1 MKKMKFMKHCTR
13 DFSGG
18 ISLCFAIAFFLLVG
32 LPQGNAQSIRR
43 QSIGISGANMVS
55 DGILVKQSIGQ
66 PYATTTY
73 YENGIGFRPGF
84 QQPTASSQSSL
95 IAKELVQSNLTLTV
109 FPNPAVSSVRIE
121 SEEVIGKGVLKVW
134 DSNGRLVVN
143 EQLSELKSHAVNCS
157 GWANGLYLIS
167 VTTEGHTTYSSKLI
181 ISK

>member
-1 MKKMKFMKHCTR
+1 MKHR
-13 DFSGG
+13 IKDLSGG
-18 ISLCFAIAFFLLVG
+18 TGLYFAIAFFLVIGLV
-32 LPQGNAQSIRR
+32 QGNAQSIRR

-66 PYATTTY
+66 PYAATTY

-84 QQPTASSQSSL
+84 QQPVASSQLSL
-95 IAKELVQSNLTLTV
+95 IAKELVQSNLNLTV
-109 FPNPAVSSVRIE
+109 FPNPAVSSIKIQ
-121 SEEVIGKGVLKVW
+121 SAEVIGKGVLKVM

-143 EQLSELKSHAVNCS
+143 EPFSEMKSHSVNCS

-167 VTTEGHTTYSSKLI
+167 VSTEGQTTYSSKLI